1 MKGRYIVM
9 VAWIAWSPL
18 VWADRVCLERA
29 TGKLLEYQSR
39 MDEGTC
45 LKNWVTNNPQL
56 GYVAS
61 DIEERE
67 LTPAAWALMR
77 EEKIDK
83 PERAAAA
90 VREAERQVKVS
101 AIRAK
106 LVLGQLLTAE
116 EAKEVVR

>member
-1 MKGRYIVM
+1 MKGRYIVI
-9 VAWIAWSPL
+9 VVWVAWSPL

-56 GYVAS
+56 GYTAA
-61 DIEERE
+61 DIVERE

-106 LVLGQLLTAE
+106 LVLGQSLTAE
-116 EAKEVVR
+116 EAKELVP